1 MKKKTLI
8 YFAISLF
15 VGLIL
20 NVNSYA
26 QEENIAD
33 NYKMIYKFKT
43 VKNADNTRLLEV
55 SFRAKNKE
63 DRKDI
68 VPVYDA
74 DIHFYNVGD
83 TADIE
88 LGVVKTDNAGTASLT
103 LAEDHSYI
111 TDEEGFINF
120 KAVYKGSDAIKS
132 EKKKLAVKDIF
143 LDVRFEVI
151 DSVNTVF
158 LLAETLDS
166 LNNRVPVE
174 EVDVIFSVE
183 GMISNMPIEDGTVE
197 NGEYEFEFP
206 TDIRGD
212 KNGIINVIV
221 LIDDSDD
228 YGNVIQSGENDWG
241 MFDDMPV
248 KQKNTLWSEAAPIWM
263 YIVLS
268 ILLIGVWANFIYTM
282 INLWNISKLGKTDPE
297 VTV

>member
-20 NVNSYA
+20 NVNTYA

-88 LGVVKTDNAGTASLT
+88 LGVVKTDNAGTASLI

-120 KAVYKGSDAIKS
+120 KAEYKGSDAIKAK
-132 EKKKLAVKDIF
+132 KKKLAVKDIF
-143 LDVRFEVI
+143 LEVRFEVI

-158 LLAETLDS
+158 LIAETLDS
-166 LNNRVPVE
+166 LNNRIIVE
-174 EVDVIFSVE
+174 EVDVIFTVE

-282 INLWNISKLGKTDPE
+282 INLWSISKLGKTDPE